1 MQIEHIILESSPF
14 IRTMMTA
21 AAIARG
27 LGIDKIAINYL
38 FSEKMGESMFD

>member
-1 MQIEHIILESSPF
+1 
-14 IRTMMTA
+14 MMTA

-38 FSEKMGESMFD
+38 FSEKMSGSMFEKNPMSELVVNQKEK